1 LAAVLGFFINEQNH
15 CDHIAVAPIVNKD
28 GESKWLAAMIS
39 EMMGTFFFVFLFM
52 LSTDVKTQFSKDKV
66 INCFIIAS
74 SYVAARL
81 MSGGTLVTGLNISL
95 YEPEKPCVDLNI
107 QVMNYRL
114 TGPLLN
120 PALAF
125 GQMMISW

>member
-15 CDHIAVAPIVNKD
+15 CDHIAVSPIVDKD

-81 MSGGTLVTGLNISL
+81 MSGGTLVTGLNIS
-95 YEPEKPCVDLNI
+95 
-107 QVMNYRL
+107 
-114 TGPLLN
+114 
-120 PALAF
+120 
-125 GQMMISW
+125 

>member
-1 LAAVLGFFINEQNH
+1 
-15 CDHIAVAPIVNKD
+15 
-28 GESKWLAAMIS
+28 MIS

-81 MSGGTLVTGLNISL
+81 MSGGSLVTGLNISTYQPIKGETEGETTVL
-95 YEPEKPCVDLNI
+95 CADNNI
-107 QVMNYRL
+107 TVMNYRL

-125 GQMMISW
+125 G

>member
-1 LAAVLGFFINEQNH
+1 
-15 CDHIAVAPIVNKD
+15 
-28 GESKWLAAMIS
+28 
-39 EMMGTFFFVFLFM
+39 MMGTFFFVFLFM

-74 SYVAARL
+74 AYVAARL
-81 MSGGTLVTGLNISL
+81 MAGGTLVTGLNISTYQQIL
-95 YEPEKPCVDLNI
+95 NEEGVEVPYCGDLGI
-107 QVMNYRL
+107 EVLNYRL

-125 GQMMISW
+125 G

>member
-1 LAAVLGFFINEQNH
+1 
-15 CDHIAVAPIVNKD
+15 
-28 GESKWLAAMIS
+28 MIS

-81 MSGGTLVTGLNISL
+81 MSGGTLVTGLNTSTYAPIQN
-95 YEPEKPCVDLNI
+95 EAGEMQVHCEDLNI
-107 QVMNYRL
+107 TVLNYRL

-125 GQMMISW
+125 G